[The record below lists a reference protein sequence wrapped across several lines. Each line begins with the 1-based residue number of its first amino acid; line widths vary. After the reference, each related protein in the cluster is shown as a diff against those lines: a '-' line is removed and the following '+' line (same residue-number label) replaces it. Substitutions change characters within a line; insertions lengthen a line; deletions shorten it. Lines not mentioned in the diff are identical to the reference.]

1 MEPLFG
7 KTFNLLSTMLDYRSE
22 RNKLITSNIANL
34 DSADYKT
41 ADYVFREDLQR
52 AMDKKV
58 PLAVTNEKHFPS
70 KHKNREI
77 TKNDFKVVVSEEK
90 PNIDKEMANLAE
102 NHLMYNLG
110 AELLARKFKGIKN
123 VLNEVK

>member
-34 DSADYKT
+34 DSPDYKT
-41 ADYVFREDLQR
+41 ADYVFKEDLHR

-58 PLAVTNEKHFPS
+58 PLVRTNEKHFPNT
-70 KHKNREI
+70 KEEI
-77 TKNDFKVVVSEEK
+77 TGNDFKIVRSEEK
-90 PNIDKEMANLAE
+90 ADLDKEMANLAE
-102 NHLMYNLG
+102 NHLMYNLS

-123 VLNEVK
+123 VLSEAK